1 MALAEVAGLALCPAA
16 SEAPVVRAPTVAP
29 ASVPFTVACI
39 SPIARWL
46 LTPPLAEVAEPAAAA
61 GKGLTDR
68 PATLTA
74 PGEHGGLLAL
84 QAAVLTGDG
93 CSTRS

>member
-1 MALAEVAGLALCPAA
+1 MALAGVAGLALGPAA

-61 GKGLTDR
+61 GKGLITTD
-68 PATLTA
+68 LTA
-74 PGEHGGLLAL
+74 PEEHGGLLAL

>member
-16 SEAPVVRAPTVAP
+16 SEAPVVRVPMAAP

-39 SPIARWL
+39 LPIARWL

-61 GKGLTDR
+61 GKGLIETD
-68 PATLTA
+68 LTA
-74 PGEHGGLLAL
+74 PEEQAGLPAL